1 MNIFNIPIKDINKV
15 INQTLIKST
24 PEEVLQELIK
34 CGYER
39 RVYKMDNDENK
50 DYNIPKYI
58 DDFAESIEGGWWN
71 YRLIEKESKW
81 TDKNNKEHIDDVT
94 KKQYTFKNII
104 TYQVGNNTI
113 SGDEKGRQD
122 LRNVGSGEG
131 YYITNGYA
139 IKIKWSKESRDTK
152 TKYTLLDGTELKV
165 SDGNTFIQIQPK
177 NQTLTIE
184 QNIEEKANQE

>member
-15 INQTLIKST
+15 INQALAKST

-81 TDKNNKEHIDDVT
+81 TDKNNKEHIDTYYEIHEVYYNGKGEIWSWSENPMSLYFESKYDVKECLKQIKQASKHNILKLEKHIDPEDNKEYDRLIDT
-94 KKQYTFKNII
+94 KK
-104 TYQVGNNTI
+104 
-113 SGDEKGRQD
+113 
-122 LRNVGSGEG
+122 
-131 YYITNGYA
+131 
-139 IKIKWSKESRDTK
+139 KIKDIK
-152 TKYTLLDGTELKV
+152 
-165 SDGNTFIQIQPK
+165 
-177 NQTLTIE
+177 
-184 QNIEEKANQE
+184 